1 MGWTVTRGDA
11 TRRDAERSFRDEGC
25 GAPRGWSNG
34 PGDRYGVHTHERPK
48 VLFCLEGSIV
58 FHADDGD
65 VALTSGDRLDLAAGT
80 PHGATVGPDGCA
92 CIEAWG
98 P

>member
-1 MGWTVTRGDA
+1 MGWRVTPGDA
-11 TRRDAERSFRDEGC
+11 TRDDAERAFREENC
-25 GAPRGWSNG
+25 GASRSWGNG
-34 PGDRYGVHTHERPK
+34 SGDRYGTHTHDRPK

-58 FHADDGD
+58 FHTDDGD
-65 VALTSGDRLDLAAGT
+65 VALGAGDRLDLAPGT